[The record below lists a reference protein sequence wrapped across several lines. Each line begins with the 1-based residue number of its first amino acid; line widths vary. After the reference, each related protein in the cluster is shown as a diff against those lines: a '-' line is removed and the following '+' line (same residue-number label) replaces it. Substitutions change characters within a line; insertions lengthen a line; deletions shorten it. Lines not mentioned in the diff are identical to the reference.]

1 MMRGVTRADAPGRV
15 NLIGEHTDHHEGLV
29 LPAAI
34 PLRTTVQ
41 LAARDDDRVRIASA
55 GFGEARY
62 RLGEERR
69 AGDWADH
76 VRGVTWVLAGAIRG
90 FEAAVRS
97 DVPAGAGLASS
108 AALEVALLRA
118 LRDAFGLAIDDTA
131 LALAA
136 HRAETGFVGA
146 RVGTMDQ
153 LAASLGRDGEA
164 LLIDTRTLAV
174 ERVPLPPALAL
185 VVVHSGIAHAH
196 ATGSHRKDRVGG
208 PSRSGRAGLGSYNE
222 RRAECDEAARLLGL
236 RALRDA
242 TLADVARLPDPLARR
257 ARHVVSENERVRELA
272 AALRAGDLVRCGGV
286 MDRSHASLRD
296 DFAVSLPE
304 IDVLRDAL
312 RAQPGVYGARMVG
325 GGFGGAVLA
334 LASPG
339 AARRAADAGL
349 ASYRARTGRAGRVVL
364 PQP

>member
-1 MMRGVTRADAPGRV
+1 MTRADAPGRV

-29 LPAAI
+29 LPAVLS
-34 PLRTTVQ
+34 LRTTVA
-41 LAARDDDRVRIASA
+41 LVPRDDDRVRVVSA

-76 VRGVTWVLAGAIRG
+76 VRGVTGVLRGEIRG
-90 FEAAVRS
+90 FDAEVRS
-97 DVPAGAGLASS
+97 GVPAGAGLASS
-108 AALEVALLRA
+108 AALAVALLRA
-118 LRDAFGLAIDDTA
+118 LRDAFALALDDTA

-136 HRAETGFVGA
+136 HRAETELVGA

-164 LLIDTRTLAV
+164 LLIDTRTLEV

-196 ATGSHRKDRVGG
+196 ATG
-208 PSRSGRAGLGSYNE
+208 AYNQ

-242 TLADVARLPDPLARR
+242 TLDDVRRLPETLARR
-257 ARHVVSENERVRELA
+257 VRHVVSENERVRELA
-272 AALRAGDLVRCGGV
+272 AALRTGDLVRCGDLV
-286 MDRSHASLRD
+286 DRSHASLRD
-296 DFAVSLPE
+296 DFAASLPE
-304 IDVLRDAL
+304 IDALRDAL
-312 RAQPGVYGARMVG
+312 RARPGVYGARIVG

-334 LASPG
+334 LAAPA
-339 AARRAADAGL
+339 AARSAADAAL
-349 ASYRARTGRAGRVVL
+349 AAYRARTGRAGRVVL
-364 PQP
+364 PP